1 MRFEIG
7 LVKVVKQQ
15 YRVQFST
22 SRRMTF
28 DKKRIIYRHIIYKFH
43 RSQNT
48 EDSIQKINRR
58 DCYSSQALLFCASVF
73 VHLVM
78 ISAI

>member
-1 MRFEIG
+1 MGWGVFVRFEIG

-28 DKKRIIYRHIIYKFH
+28 DKKRIIYRHIIYKFTG
-43 RSQNT
+43 RRT
-48 EDSIQKINRR
+48 QKIPYKR
-58 DCYSSQALLFCASVF
+58 
-73 VHLVM
+73 
-78 ISAI
+78 